1 MQEILIPLKEKSYKV
16 FLGELPKMELK
27 QKALIISDSIVAGL
41 HLSYLLK
48 RLKALEVR
56 VCVIESGEKYKNFHS
71 LERILNNAFEMQLN
85 RHSLMIALGGGVI
98 SDMVGFASS
107 IYFRGIDFIN
117 IPTTLLAQVDA
128 SVGGKTGI
136 NTPYGKNLIGS
147 FHQPRAVYIDL
158 SFLKTL
164 EKREFQA
171 GVAEIIKMAVCFDK
185 NLVERLE
192 TLETK
197 DLKDCLEEVIFQSVS
212 IKVQVVMQDEKER
225 NIRAGLNYGH
235 TFGHAIEKET
245 DYERFLHG
253 EAIAIGMRMAN
264 DLALSLGM
272 LTLKEYE
279 RIENLLKKFD
289 LVFHYKIIDLQKF
302 YERLFLD
309 KKSEDKT
316 IKFILPKGIGAFE
329 VASHIPKETILK
341 VLEKW
346 H

>member
-16 FLGELPKMELK
+16 FLGELPEIELK

-41 HLSYLLK
+41 HLSYLLE

-147 FHQPRAVYIDL
+147 FHQPKAVYIDL

-192 TLETK
+192 TK
-197 DLKDCLEEVIFQSVS
+197 DLKDCLEEVIFQSVY
-212 IKVQVVMQDEKER
+212 IKAQVVTQDEKEQ

-279 RIENLLKKFD
+279 RIENLLKKFG
-289 LVFHYKIIDLQKF
+289 LIFHYKILDLQKF

-309 KKSEDKT
+309 KKSENKT
-316 IKFILPKGIGAFE
+316 IKFILPKGVGAFE
-329 VASHIPKETILK
+329 IISHIPKETILK

>member
-16 FLGELPKMELK
+16 FLGELPKIELK
-27 QKALIISDSIVAGL
+27 QKALIVSDSIVAGL

-147 FHQPRAVYIDL
+147 FYQPKAVYIDL

-185 NLVERLE
+185 NLVE

-197 DLKDCLEEVIFQSVS
+197 DLKDCLEEVIFQSVN
-212 IKVQVVMQDEKER
+212 IKAQVVVQDEKEQ

-279 RIENLLKKFD
+279 RIENLLKKFG
-289 LVFHYKIIDLQKF
+289 LIFHYKITDIQKF

-329 VASHIPKETILK
+329 IASHIPKETILK

>member
-16 FLGELPKMELK
+16 FLGELPEIELK

-41 HLSYLLK
+41 HLSYLLE

-107 IYFRGIDFIN
+107 IYFRGIGFIN

-164 EKREFQA
+164 KKREFQA

-185 NLVERLE
+185 NLVGI
-192 TLETK
+192 LETK
-197 DLKDCLEEVIFQSVS
+197 DLKDCLEEVVFQSVS
-212 IKVQVVMQDEKER
+212 IKAQVVMQDEKEQ

-235 TFGHAIEKET
+235 TFGHAIEQET
-245 DYERFLHG
+245 DYKQFLHG
-253 EAIAIGMRMAN
+253 EAIAIGMCMAN

-289 LVFHYKIIDLQKF
+289 LIFTYKITDIQKF

-309 KKSEDKT
+309 KKSENKT

-329 VASHIPKETILK
+329 IASHIPKETIIK

>member
-16 FLGELPKMELK
+16 FLGELPKIELK

-41 HLSYLLK
+41 HLSYLLE

-147 FHQPRAVYIDL
+147 FYQPKAVYIDL
-158 SFLKTL
+158 AFLKTL

-192 TLETK
+192 TK
-197 DLKDCLEEVIFQSVS
+197 DLKDCLEEVVFQSVN
-212 IKVQVVMQDEKER
+212 IKAQVVVQDEKEQ

-253 EAIAIGMRMAN
+253 EAIAIGMHMAN

-279 RIENLLKKFD
+279 RIENLLEKFD
-289 LVFHYKIIDLQKF
+289 LIFNYQILDLQKF

>member
-16 FLGELPKMELK
+16 FLGELPEIELK
-27 QKALIISDSIVAGL
+27 QKTLIISDSIVAGL

-48 RLKALEVR
+48 CLKALEVR

-147 FHQPRAVYIDL
+147 FHQPKAVYIDL

-185 NLVERLE
+185 NLVE

-197 DLKDCLEEVIFQSVS
+197 DLKDCLEEVIFQSVN
-212 IKVQVVMQDEKER
+212 IKAQVVMQDEKEQ

-253 EAIAIGMRMAN
+253 EAIAIGMHMAN

-289 LVFHYKIIDLQKF
+289 LIFNYQILDLQKF

-309 KKSEDKT
+309 KKSENQT
-316 IKFILPKGIGAFE
+316 LKFILPKGVGAFE
-329 VASHIPKETILK
+329 IASHIPKETIIK

>member
-16 FLGELPKMELK
+16 FLGELPKIELK

-192 TLETK
+192 TK
-197 DLKDCLEEVIFQSVS
+197 DLKDCLEEVIFQSVN
-212 IKVQVVMQDEKER
+212 IKAQVIIQDEKEQ

-279 RIENLLKKFD
+279 RIENLLKKFG
-289 LVFHYKIIDLQKF
+289 LIFHYKITDIQKF

-309 KKSEDKT
+309 KKSENKT
-316 IKFILPKGIGAFE
+316 IKFILPKGVGAFE
-329 VASHIPKETILK
+329 VASHIPKETIIK

>member
-16 FLGELPKMELK
+16 FLGELPEIELK

-41 HLSYLLK
+41 HLSYLLE

-158 SFLKTL
+158 AFLKTL

-192 TLETK
+192 TK
-197 DLKDCLEEVIFQSVS
+197 DLKDCLEEVVFQSVN
-212 IKVQVVMQDEKER
+212 IKAQVVMQDEKEQ

-279 RIENLLKKFD
+279 RIENLLKKFG
-289 LVFHYKIIDLQKF
+289 LIFHYKITDIQKF

-329 VASHIPKETILK
+329 IASHIPKETIIK

>member
-1 MQEILIPLKEKSYKV
+1 MQEILIPLKEKNYKV
-16 FLGELPKMELK
+16 FLGELPKIELK

-41 HLSYLLK
+41 HLPYLLE

-147 FHQPRAVYIDL
+147 FHQPKAVYMDL
-158 SFLKTL
+158 AFLKTL

-185 NLVERLE
+185 SLVER
-192 TLETK
+192 LETK
-197 DLKDCLEEVIFQSVS
+197 DLKDCLEEVIFQSVY
-212 IKVQVVMQDEKER
+212 IKAQVIIQDEKEQ

-279 RIENLLKKFD
+279 RIENLLKKFG
-289 LVFHYKIIDLQKF
+289 LIFHYKILDLQKF

-309 KKSEDKT
+309 KKSENKT

>member
-16 FLGELPKMELK
+16 FLGELPEIELK

-41 HLSYLLK
+41 HLSYLLE

-185 NLVERLE
+185 NLVE
-192 TLETK
+192 TLEMK
-197 DLKDCLEEVIFQSVS
+197 GLKDCLEEVVFQSVN
-212 IKVQVVMQDEKER
+212 IKAQVVMQDEKEQ

-279 RIENLLKKFD
+279 RIENLLKKFG
-289 LVFHYKIIDLQKF
+289 LIFHYKITDIQKF

-329 VASHIPKETILK
+329 IASHIPKETIIK

>member
-16 FLGELPKMELK
+16 FLGELPEIELK

-41 HLSYLLK
+41 HLSYLLE

-107 IYFRGIDFIN
+107 IYFRGIGFIN

-147 FHQPRAVYIDL
+147 FHQPKAVYIDL

-185 NLVERLE
+185 NLVE

-197 DLKDCLEEVIFQSVS
+197 DLKDCLEEVVFQSVN
-212 IKVQVVMQDEKER
+212 IKAQVVMQDEKEQ

-279 RIENLLKKFD
+279 RIENLLKKFG
-289 LVFHYKIIDLQKF
+289 LIFHYKITDIQKF

-329 VASHIPKETILK
+329 IASHIPKETIIK

>member
-16 FLGELPKMELK
+16 FLGELPEIELK

-41 HLSYLLK
+41 HLSYLLE

-147 FHQPRAVYIDL
+147 FHQPKAVYIDL

-185 NLVERLE
+185 NLVE
-192 TLETK
+192 TLEMK
-197 DLKDCLEEVIFQSVS
+197 GLKDCLEEVVFQSVN
-212 IKVQVVMQDEKER
+212 IKAQVVMQDEKEQ

-279 RIENLLKKFD
+279 RIENLLKKFG
-289 LVFHYKIIDLQKF
+289 LIFHYKITDIQKF

-329 VASHIPKETILK
+329 IASHIPKETIIK

>member
-16 FLGELPKMELK
+16 FLGELPKIELK

-147 FHQPRAVYIDL
+147 FYQPRAVYIDL
-158 SFLKTL
+158 AFLKTL

-185 NLVERLE
+185 NLVE

-212 IKVQVVMQDEKER
+212 IKAQVVIQDEKEQ

-253 EAIAIGMRMAN
+253 EAIAIGMHMAN

-279 RIENLLKKFD
+279 RIENLLKIFG
-289 LVFHYKIIDLQKF
+289 LIFNYKITDIQKF

-309 KKSEDKT
+309 KKSENKT
-316 IKFILPKGIGAFE
+316 IKFILPKGIGVFE
-329 VASHIPKETILK
+329 VASHIPKETIIK

>member
-16 FLGELPKMELK
+16 FLGELPEIELK
-27 QKALIISDSIVAGL
+27 QKALIVSDSIVAGL

-56 VCVIESGEKYKNFHS
+56 VCVIESGEKYKNFNS

-147 FHQPRAVYIDL
+147 FHQPEAVYIDL
-158 SFLKTL
+158 TFLKTL

-185 NLVERLE
+185 NLVEI
-192 TLETK
+192 LETK
-197 DLKDCLEEVIFQSVS
+197 DLKDCLEEVVFQSVN
-212 IKVQVVMQDEKER
+212 IKAQVVMQDEKEQ

-245 DYERFLHG
+245 HYERFLHG

-272 LTLKEYE
+272 LTSKECE
-279 RIENLLKKFD
+279 RIEDLLKKFD
-289 LVFHYKIIDLQKF
+289 LIFNYKITDIQKF
-302 YERLFLD
+302 YELLFLD
-309 KKSEDKT
+309 KKSENKT
-316 IKFILPKGIGAFE
+316 IKFILPKGVGAFE
-329 VASHIPKETILK
+329 IASHIPKETIIK

>member
-1 MQEILIPLKEKSYKV
+1 MQEILIPLREKSYKV
-16 FLGELPKMELK
+16 FLGELPEIELK

-48 RLKALEVR
+48 HLKALEVR

-147 FHQPRAVYIDL
+147 FYQPKAVYIDL
-158 SFLKTL
+158 AFLKTL

-185 NLVERLE
+185 NLVEI
-192 TLETK
+192 LETK
-197 DLKDCLEEVIFQSVS
+197 DLKDCLAEVVFQSVS
-212 IKVQVVMQDEKER
+212 IKAQVVIQDEKER

-289 LVFHYKIIDLQKF
+289 LIFNYQITDIQKF

-309 KKSEDKT
+309 KKSENKT

-329 VASHIPKETILK
+329 VASHIPKETIIK
-341 VLEKW
+341 ALEKW

>member
-16 FLGELPKMELK
+16 FLGELPEIELK

-41 HLSYLLK
+41 HLSYLLE

-107 IYFRGIDFIN
+107 IYFRGIGFIN

-147 FHQPRAVYIDL
+147 FHQPEAVYIDL

-185 NLVERLE
+185 NLVEI
-192 TLETK
+192 LETK
-197 DLKDCLEEVIFQSVS
+197 DLKDCLEEVVFQSVN
-212 IKVQVVMQDEKER
+212 IKAQVVMQDEKEQ

-235 TFGHAIEKET
+235 TFGHAIEQET
-245 DYERFLHG
+245 DYKQFLHG

-279 RIENLLKKFD
+279 RIENLLKKFG
-289 LVFHYKIIDLQKF
+289 LIFHYKITDIQKF

-329 VASHIPKETILK
+329 IASHIPKETIIK

>member
-1 MQEILIPLKEKSYKV
+1 MREILIPLKEKSYKV
-16 FLGELPKMELK
+16 FLGELPIIELK
-27 QKALIISDSIVAGL
+27 QKALIVSDSIVAGL
-41 HLSYLLK
+41 HLSYLLE
-48 RLKALEVR
+48 RLNVLEVR
-56 VCVIESGEKYKNFHS
+56 VCVIESGEKHKNFAS

-136 NTPYGKNLIGS
+136 NTAYGKNLIGS
-147 FHQPRAVYIDL
+147 FHQPKAVYIDL
-158 SFLKTL
+158 AFLKTL

-192 TLETK
+192 TK
-197 DLKDCLEEVIFQSVS
+197 DLKDCLEEVIFQSVN
-212 IKVQVVMQDEKER
+212 IKAQVVVQDEKER

-235 TFGHAIEKET
+235 TFGHAIENET
-245 DYERFLHG
+245 HYERFLHG

-289 LVFHYKIIDLQKF
+289 LIFNYQITDIQKF

-309 KKSEDKT
+309 KKSENQT
-316 IKFILPKGIGAFE
+316 LKFILLKGIGAFE
-329 VASHIPKETILK
+329 IASHIPKETILK

>member
-27 QKALIISDSIVAGL
+27 QKTLIISDSIVAGL
-41 HLSYLLK
+41 HLSYLLE

-56 VCVIESGEKYKNFHS
+56 VCVIESGEKYKNLNS
-71 LERILNNAFEMQLN
+71 LERILNSAFEMQLN

-107 IYFRGIDFIN
+107 IYFRGIGFIN
-117 IPTTLLAQVDA
+117 IPTTLLSQVDA

-147 FHQPRAVYIDL
+147 FHQPKAVYIDL

-185 NLVERLE
+185 SLVER
-192 TLETK
+192 LETK
-197 DLKDCLEEVIFQSVS
+197 DLKDCLEEVIFQSVY
-212 IKVQVVMQDEKER
+212 IKAQVIIQDEKEQ

-253 EAIAIGMRMAN
+253 EAIAIGMCMAN

-289 LVFHYKIIDLQKF
+289 LVFNYKILDLQKF

>member
-41 HLSYLLK
+41 HLSYLLE
-48 RLKALEVR
+48 RLNALEVR
-56 VCVIESGEKYKNFHS
+56 VCVIESGEKYKNFNS

-147 FHQPRAVYIDL
+147 FYQPKAVYIDL
-158 SFLKTL
+158 AFLKTL

-185 NLVERLE
+185 NLVE

-197 DLKDCLEEVIFQSVS
+197 DLKDCLEEVVFQSVN
-212 IKVQVVMQDEKER
+212 IKAQVVMQDEKEQ

-253 EAIAIGMRMAN
+253 EAIAIGMHMAN

-279 RIENLLKKFD
+279 RVENLLKKFD
-289 LVFHYKIIDLQKF
+289 LIFNYKITDIQKF

-309 KKSEDKT
+309 KKSENKT
-316 IKFILPKGIGAFE
+316 IKFILPKGVGAFE
-329 VASHIPKETILK
+329 IASHIPKETIIK

>member
-1 MQEILIPLKEKSYKV
+1 MREILIPLKEKSYKV
-16 FLGELPKMELK
+16 FLGELPIIELK

-41 HLSYLLK
+41 HLSYLLE
-48 RLKALEVR
+48 RLNVLEVR

-117 IPTTLLAQVDA
+117 IPTTLLSQVDA

-136 NTPYGKNLIGS
+136 NTAYGKNLIGS
-147 FHQPRAVYIDL
+147 FHQPKAVYIDL
-158 SFLKTL
+158 AFLKTL

-185 NLVERLE
+185 NLVGV
-192 TLETK
+192 LETK
-197 DLKDCLEEVIFQSVS
+197 DLKDCLEEVIFQSVK
-212 IKVQVVMQDEKER
+212 IKAQVVTQDEKEQ

-245 DYERFLHG
+245 HYERFLHG

-264 DLALSLGM
+264 DLAFSLGM
-272 LTLKEYE
+272 LTLKEHE

-289 LVFHYKIIDLQKF
+289 LIFNYQILDLQKF
-302 YERLFLD
+302 YESLFLD
-309 KKSEDKT
+309 KKSENKT

-329 VASHIPKETILK
+329 MAAHIPKETILK

>member
-16 FLGELPKMELK
+16 FLGELPKIELK

-41 HLSYLLK
+41 HLSYLLE

-147 FHQPRAVYIDL
+147 FHQPKAVYIDL

-192 TLETK
+192 TK
-197 DLKDCLEEVIFQSVS
+197 DLKDCLEEVVFQSVN
-212 IKVQVVMQDEKER
+212 IKAQVVIQDEKEQ

-245 DYERFLHG
+245 DYEQFLHG

-289 LVFHYKIIDLQKF
+289 LIFNYKIIDLQKF

-316 IKFILPKGIGAFE
+316 IKFILPKGVGAFE

>member
-1 MQEILIPLKEKSYKV
+1 MQEILIPLREKSYKV
-16 FLGELPKMELK
+16 FLGELPEIELK

-48 RLKALEVR
+48 HLKALEVR

-147 FHQPRAVYIDL
+147 FHQPKAVYIDL

-185 NLVERLE
+185 NLVE

-197 DLKDCLEEVIFQSVS
+197 DLKDCLEEVIFQSVN
-212 IKVQVVMQDEKER
+212 IKAQVVMQDEKEQ

-253 EAIAIGMRMAN
+253 EAIAIGMHMAN

-289 LVFHYKIIDLQKF
+289 LIFNYQILDLQKF

-309 KKSEDKT
+309 KKSENQT
-316 IKFILPKGIGAFE
+316 LKFILPKGVGAFE
-329 VASHIPKETILK
+329 IASHIPKETIIK

>member
-16 FLGELPKMELK
+16 FLGELPKIELK

-41 HLSYLLK
+41 HLSYLLE

-107 IYFRGIDFIN
+107 IYFRGIGFIN

-192 TLETK
+192 MK
-197 DLKDCLEEVIFQSVS
+197 DLKDCLEEVIFQSVN
-212 IKVQVVMQDEKER
+212 IKAQVVMQDEKEQ

-272 LTLKEYE
+272 ITLKEYE
-279 RIENLLKKFD
+279 RIENLLKKFG
-289 LVFHYKIIDLQKF
+289 LMFHYKIIDLQKF

-316 IKFILPKGIGAFE
+316 IKFILPKGVGAFE
-329 VASHIPKETILK
+329 VASHIPKETIIK

>member
-16 FLGELPKMELK
+16 FLGELPKIELK

-41 HLSYLLK
+41 HLSYLLE

-107 IYFRGIDFIN
+107 IYFRGIGFIN

-158 SFLKTL
+158 AFLKTL

-192 TLETK
+192 TK
-197 DLKDCLEEVIFQSVS
+197 DLKDCLEEVVFQSVN
-212 IKVQVVMQDEKER
+212 IKAQVIMQDEKEQ

-279 RIENLLKKFD
+279 RIENLLKKFG
-289 LVFHYKIIDLQKF
+289 LIFHYKIIDLQKF

>member
-1 MQEILIPLKEKSYKV
+1 MQEIVIPLKEKSYKV
-16 FLGELPKMELK
+16 FLGELPKIELK

-41 HLSYLLK
+41 HLSYLLEH
-48 RLKALEVR
+48 LKALEVR

-147 FHQPRAVYIDL
+147 FHQPKAVYMDL
-158 SFLKTL
+158 AFLKTL

-171 GVAEIIKMAVCFDK
+171 GVSEIIKMAVCFDK
-185 NLVERLE
+185 NLVE

-212 IKVQVVMQDEKER
+212 IKAQVIMQDEKEQ

-253 EAIAIGMRMAN
+253 EAIAIGMRMTN

-272 LTLKEYE
+272 ITLKEYE
-279 RIENLLKKFD
+279 RIENLLKKFG
-289 LVFHYKIIDLQKF
+289 LIFHYKIIDIQKF

-309 KKSEDKT
+309 KKSENKT

>member
-1 MQEILIPLKEKSYKV
+1 MQEILIPLREKSYKV
-16 FLGELPKMELK
+16 FLGELPKIKLK

-41 HLSYLLK
+41 HLSYLLE

-147 FHQPRAVYIDL
+147 FHQPKAVYIDL

-185 NLVERLE
+185 NLVE

-197 DLKDCLEEVIFQSVS
+197 DLKDCLEEVIFQSVN
-212 IKVQVVMQDEKER
+212 IKAQVVMQDEKEQ

-289 LVFHYKIIDLQKF
+289 LIFNYQILDLQKF

-309 KKSEDKT
+309 KKSENQT
-316 IKFILPKGIGAFE
+316 LKFILPKGVGAFE
-329 VASHIPKETILK
+329 IASHIPKETIIK

>member
-16 FLGELPKMELK
+16 FLGELPKIELK

-41 HLSYLLK
+41 HLSYLLE

-107 IYFRGIDFIN
+107 IYFRGIGFIN

-147 FHQPRAVYIDL
+147 FYQPKAVYIDL
-158 SFLKTL
+158 AFLKTL

-192 TLETK
+192 TK
-197 DLKDCLEEVIFQSVS
+197 DLKDCLEEVIFRSVN
-212 IKVQVVMQDEKER
+212 IKAQVVMQDEKEQ

-279 RIENLLKKFD
+279 RIENLLKKFG
-289 LVFHYKIIDLQKF
+289 LIFHYKITDIQKF

-329 VASHIPKETILK
+329 IASHIPKETIIK

>member
-1 MQEILIPLKEKSYKV
+1 MQEIVIPLKEKSYKV
-16 FLGELPKMELK
+16 FLGELPKIKLK

-41 HLSYLLK
+41 HLSYLLE

-56 VCVIESGEKYKNFHS
+56 VCVIESGEKYKNLNS

-158 SFLKTL
+158 AFLKTL

-192 TLETK
+192 TK
-197 DLKDCLEEVIFQSVS
+197 DLKDCLEEVIFQSVY
-212 IKVQVVMQDEKER
+212 IKAQVVVQDEKEQ

-253 EAIAIGMRMAN
+253 EAIAIGMCMAN

-272 LTLKEYE
+272 ITLKEYE
-279 RIENLLKKFD
+279 RIENLLKKFG
-289 LVFHYKIIDLQKF
+289 LMFHYKIIDLQKF

-316 IKFILPKGIGAFE
+316 IKFILPKGVGAFE
-329 VASHIPKETILK
+329 VASHIPKETIIK

>member
-1 MQEILIPLKEKSYKV
+1 MQEIVIPLKEKSYKV
-16 FLGELPKMELK
+16 FLGELPKIELK

-107 IYFRGIDFIN
+107 IYFRGIGFIN

-147 FHQPRAVYIDL
+147 FHQPEAVYIDL

-185 NLVERLE
+185 NLVE

-197 DLKDCLEEVIFQSVS
+197 DLKDCLEEVIFQSVN
-212 IKVQVVMQDEKER
+212 IKAQVVMQDEKEQ

-279 RIENLLKKFD
+279 RIENLLKKFG
-289 LVFHYKIIDLQKF
+289 LIFHYKITDIQKF

-309 KKSEDKT
+309 KKSENKT

>member
-16 FLGELPKMELK
+16 FLGELPKIELK

-41 HLSYLLK
+41 HLSYLLEH
-48 RLKALEVR
+48 LKALEVR
-56 VCVIESGEKYKNFHS
+56 VCVIESGEKYKNFNS

-147 FHQPRAVYIDL
+147 FHQPKAVYIDL

-192 TLETK
+192 TK
-197 DLKDCLEEVIFQSVS
+197 DLKDCLEEVIFQSVN
-212 IKVQVVMQDEKER
+212 IKAQVVMQDEKEQ
-225 NIRAGLNYGH
+225 NIRVGLNYGH

-279 RIENLLKKFD
+279 RIENLLKKFG
-289 LVFHYKIIDLQKF
+289 LIFNYKIIDIQKF

-329 VASHIPKETILK
+329 VASHIPKETIIK

>member
-1 MQEILIPLKEKSYKV
+1 MQEIVIPLKEKSYKV
-16 FLGELPKMELK
+16 FLGELPEIELK

-41 HLSYLLK
+41 HLSYLLE

-107 IYFRGIDFIN
+107 IYFRGIGFIN

-185 NLVERLE
+185 NLVE

-197 DLKDCLEEVIFQSVS
+197 DLKDCLEEVVFQSVS
-212 IKVQVVMQDEKER
+212 IKVQVVMQDEKEQ

-245 DYERFLHG
+245 DYEQFLHG

-279 RIENLLKKFD
+279 RIENLLEKFG
-289 LVFHYKIIDLQKF
+289 LIFHYKIIDIQKF

-309 KKSEDKT
+309 KKSENKT

-329 VASHIPKETILK
+329 IASHIPKETILK

>member
-16 FLGELPKMELK
+16 FLGELPEIELK

-41 HLSYLLK
+41 HLSYLLE

-107 IYFRGIDFIN
+107 IYFRGIGFIN

-147 FHQPRAVYIDL
+147 FHQPEAVYIDL

-192 TLETK
+192 TK
-197 DLKDCLEEVIFQSVS
+197 DLKDCLEEVVFQSVN
-212 IKVQVVMQDEKER
+212 IKAQVVMQDEKEQ
-225 NIRAGLNYGH
+225 NIRTGLNYGH
-235 TFGHAIEKET
+235 TFGHAIEQET
-245 DYERFLHG
+245 DYKQFLHG

-279 RIENLLKKFD
+279 RIENLLKKFG
-289 LVFHYKIIDLQKF
+289 LIFHYKITDIQKF

-329 VASHIPKETILK
+329 IASHIPKETIIK

>member
-16 FLGELPKMELK
+16 FLGELPEIELK
-27 QKALIISDSIVAGL
+27 QKALIVSDSIVAGL

-56 VCVIESGEKYKNFHS
+56 VCVIESGEKHKNFNS

-117 IPTTLLAQVDA
+117 VPTTLLAQVDA

-147 FHQPRAVYIDL
+147 FYQPKAVYIDL
-158 SFLKTL
+158 TFLKTL

-185 NLVERLE
+185 NLVEI
-192 TLETK
+192 LETK
-197 DLKDCLEEVIFQSVS
+197 DLKDCLEEVVFQSVS
-212 IKVQVVMQDEKER
+212 IKAQVVMQDEKEQ

-279 RIENLLKKFD
+279 RIEDLLKKFD
-289 LVFHYKIIDLQKF
+289 LIFHYQITDIQKF

-316 IKFILPKGIGAFE
+316 IKFILPKGVGAFE
-329 VASHIPKETILK
+329 IASHIPKETIIK

>member
-41 HLSYLLK
+41 HLSYLLE
-48 RLKALEVR
+48 RLNALEVR

-85 RHSLMIALGGGVI
+85 RHSLMIALGGGVV

-117 IPTTLLAQVDA
+117 IPTTLLSQVDA

-147 FHQPRAVYIDL
+147 FHQPKAVYIDL
-158 SFLKTL
+158 AFLKTL

-171 GVAEIIKMAVCFDK
+171 GVAEIIKMAVCFNK
-185 NLVERLE
+185 NLVER
-192 TLETK
+192 LETK
-197 DLKDCLEEVIFQSVS
+197 DLKDCLEEVIFQSVN
-212 IKVQVVMQDEKER
+212 IKAQVIMQDEKEQ

-253 EAIAIGMRMAN
+253 EAIAIGMHMAN

-279 RIENLLKKFD
+279 RIENLLKKFG
-289 LVFHYKIIDLQKF
+289 LIFHYKITDIQKF

-309 KKSEDKT
+309 KKSENKT
-316 IKFILPKGIGAFE
+316 IKFILPKGVGAFE
-329 VASHIPKETILK
+329 IASHIPKETILK

>member
-1 MQEILIPLKEKSYKV
+1 MQEIVIPLKEKSYKV

-27 QKALIISDSIVAGL
+27 QKALIISDSIVTGL
-41 HLSYLLK
+41 HLSYLLE

-117 IPTTLLAQVDA
+117 IPTTLLSQVDA

-147 FHQPRAVYIDL
+147 FHQPKAVYIDL

-185 NLVERLE
+185 NLVE
-192 TLETK
+192 TLEMK

-212 IKVQVVMQDEKER
+212 IKAQVIIQDEKER

-253 EAIAIGMRMAN
+253 EAIAIGMHMAN

-279 RIENLLKKFD
+279 RIENLLKKFG
-289 LVFHYKIIDLQKF
+289 LIFHYKILDIQKF

-309 KKSEDKT
+309 KKSENKT

-329 VASHIPKETILK
+329 AASHIPKETILK

>member
-107 IYFRGIDFIN
+107 IYFRGIGFIN

-164 EKREFQA
+164 EKREFHA

-185 NLVERLE
+185 NLIEI
-192 TLETK
+192 LETK
-197 DLKDCLEEVIFQSVS
+197 DLKDCLEEVVFQSVN
-212 IKVQVVMQDEKER
+212 IKAQVVMQDEKEQ

-245 DYERFLHG
+245 DYKQFLHG

-279 RIENLLKKFD
+279 RIENLLKKFG
-289 LVFHYKIIDLQKF
+289 LIFHYKITDIQKF

-329 VASHIPKETILK
+329 VASHIPKETIIK

>member
-41 HLSYLLK
+41 HLSYLLE

-147 FHQPRAVYIDL
+147 FYQPKAVYIDL
-158 SFLKTL
+158 AFLKTL

-192 TLETK
+192 TK
-197 DLKDCLEEVIFQSVS
+197 DLKDCLEEVIFQSVN
-212 IKVQVVMQDEKER
+212 IKAQVVMQDEKEQ

-279 RIENLLKKFD
+279 RIENLLKKFG
-289 LVFHYKIIDLQKF
+289 LIFHYKIIDIQKF

-309 KKSEDKT
+309 KKSENKT

-329 VASHIPKETILK
+329 IASHIPKETIIK

>member
-16 FLGELPKMELK
+16 FLGELPKIELK

-41 HLSYLLK
+41 HLSYLLE

-147 FHQPRAVYIDL
+147 FYQPKAVYIDL

-192 TLETK
+192 TK
-197 DLKDCLEEVIFQSVS
+197 DLKDCLEEVIFQSVN
-212 IKVQVVMQDEKER
+212 IKAQVVMQDEKER

-279 RIENLLKKFD
+279 RIENLLKKFG
-289 LVFHYKIIDLQKF
+289 LIFHYKIIDLQKF

>member
-1 MQEILIPLKEKSYKV
+1 MQEIVIPLKEKSYKV
-16 FLGELPKMELK
+16 FLGELPEIELK
-27 QKALIISDSIVAGL
+27 QKALIISDSIVSGL
-41 HLSYLLK
+41 HLSYLLEH
-48 RLKALEVR
+48 LKALEVR
-56 VCVIESGEKYKNFHS
+56 VCVIKSGEKYKNFHS

-147 FHQPRAVYIDL
+147 FHQPKAVYIDL
-158 SFLKTL
+158 AFLKTL

-192 TLETK
+192 TK
-197 DLKDCLEEVIFQSVS
+197 DLKDCLEEVIFQSVN
-212 IKVQVVMQDEKER
+212 IKAQVIMQDEKEQ

-279 RIENLLKKFD
+279 RIENLLEKFD
-289 LVFHYKIIDLQKF
+289 LMFNYQITDIQKF

-309 KKSEDKT
+309 KKSENKT
-316 IKFILPKGIGAFE
+316 IKFILPKGVGAFE